1 MKAKVRATAHT
12 EATKQNESENHSNGS
27 EDTEESQAQIKM
39 ADSNKTLID
48 AKNNLK
54 PSTKIQQT
62 PTADSTGRL
71 GRVLQKWWQHRISLK
86 GEGG

>member
-12 EATKQNESENHSNGS
+12 EATKQNESKNHSNGS

-54 PSTKIQQT
+54 PNTKIQQT

-71 GRVLQKWWQHRISLK
+71 GRVLQKWWQHHISLK